1 MHAKLNLICFLFSM
15 DNYYFSFQTREN
27 GQLEIPRSLVAVI
40 QSKSHAPLFSAAVPV
55 WRLPQKYE
63 YY

>member
-1 MHAKLNLICFLFSM
+1 M
-15 DNYYFSFQTREN
+15 DNYYFSLQTREN